1 MIIYE
6 LGPIDVW
13 FGWIPFN
20 KVIAIAAWPIDRR
33 VDWFPYSTDHL
44 RERLADA

>member
-6 LGPIDVW
+6 LGPIEW
-13 FGWIPFN
+13 FGWT
-20 KVIAIAAWPIDRR
+20 AWPIDRR